1 MYIIAVMTL
10 MYMKAL
16 EYDADMTAPK
26 TQHEQP
32 INQARNKL
40 AEIIERARFYDEP
53 TLLLNRGKP
62 ASVVVGIDF
71 YERALAALG
80 EERVTKPLPSDE
92 S

>member
-1 MYIIAVMTL
+1 MTMMYTS
-10 MYMKAL
+10 AL
-16 EYDADMTAPK
+16 EYDAPMTAPK
-26 TQHEQP
+26 TQHEQA

-40 AEIIERARFYDEP
+40 AEIIERARYYDEP

-62 ASVVVGIDF
+62 TAAVVGIDF

-80 EERVTKPLPSDE
+80 EQRVTAPLPSDE